1 MKIQRSQEEGNTLLV
16 VLMITGLIVTALG
29 SYLNLASTEHKTVH
43 RSRCWNASLPLAEAA
58 VEEALAHLNK
68 NRTNFAADGWTTN
81 HFKHRSLGRDYFD
94 VHFDGS
100 PGGLVTIY
108 STGAV
113 QWLDGKYI
121 TRRVRVLGLA
131 AKDFKFPG
139 LVANTIDFGG
149 TFAADSYD
157 SSSPTDSDNGSYNK
171 TKRGDQSLVATPNV
185 IFDLGGNAKVL
196 GSIAAG
202 PGGKYTSSG
211 SSTVGDMNWNGKG
224 VQPGHFT
231 NNFTTTFPPVE
242 APFDSG
248 EIPVAGDYL
257 GTTYTYVLD
266 GGAYMATDLS
276 SSLYGATML
285 VKDYS
290 VLFVTGNTINLSKI
304 VFAPGARLD
313 FYVSAPSISFAPVIV
328 GATAPMFTIFAL
340 PSCTSLS
347 LNNGTYIKGL
357 IYAPDTVLSANGHAA
372 IEGAIAC
379 KTFHCNGT
387 FDFHYD
393 LSFNKPRVLPPVRI
407 LTWAEQ

>member
-1 MKIQRSQEEGNTLLV
+1 MRIRRSQEEGTTLLV
-16 VLMITGLIVTALG
+16 VLLITALIVVALG

-43 RSRCWNASLPLAEAA
+43 RSLSWNAALPMAEAG
-58 VEEALAHLNK
+58 VEEALSQLNK

-81 HFKHRSLGRDYFD
+81 YFKHRSLGKGYFD

-113 QWLDGKYI
+113 KWVDGTYI
-121 TRRVRVLGLA
+121 RRRVRVLGLA

-139 LVANTIDFGG
+139 LVANVIDFGG
-149 TFAADSYD
+149 TFAADSFD
-157 SSSPTDSDNGSYNK
+157 STSTNDSNNGSYDIK
-171 TKRGDQSLVATPNV
+171 KRGDKALVATPNTL
-185 IFDLGGNAKVL
+185 FDLGGNAKVL

-202 PGGKYTSSG
+202 PGGNYTSSG
-211 SSTVGDMNWNGKG
+211 SSTVGDMNWKGKG

-231 NNFTTTFPPVE
+231 NNFAVTFPPVV

-248 EIPVAGDYL
+248 EVPVSGNFG
-257 GTTYTYVLD
+257 GTDYTYILE
-266 GGAYMATDLS
+266 GGAYMATTLS
-276 SSLYGATML
+276 SSAYGATML
-285 VKDYS
+285 VKDYN

-313 FYVSAPSISFAPVIV
+313 LYVSAPSISFAPVIV

-379 KTFHCNGT
+379 NVFHCNGT

-393 LSFNKPRVLPPVRI
+393 LSFSKPRVLPPVRI
-407 LTWAEQ
+407 MSWAEQ

>member
-1 MKIQRSQEEGNTLLV
+1 MKIRRSQEAGNTLLV
-16 VLMITGLIVTALG
+16 VLLITGLVVAALG

-43 RSRCWNASLPLAEAA
+43 RSLCWNAALPLAEAG
-58 VEEALAHLNK
+58 VEEALSHLNK
-68 NRTNFAADGWTTN
+68 NKTNFAADGWTSN
-81 HFKHRSLGRDYFD
+81 YFKHRSLGRDYYD

-100 PGGLVTIY
+100 PGGVVTIY

-113 QWLDGKYI
+113 QWLDGRYI
-121 TRRVRVLGLA
+121 TRSVRVQGLA
-131 AKDFKFPG
+131 ARDFKFPG
-139 LVANTIDFGG
+139 LVANDIEFGG
-149 TFAADSYD
+149 TFTADSYD
-157 SSSPTDSDNGSYNK
+157 STNPTESNNGSYDR
-171 TKRGDQSLVATPNV
+171 TKRGDQALIATPNAV
-185 IFDLGGNAKVL
+185 FDLGGNAKVL

-202 PGGKYTSSG
+202 RGGSYSSSG
-211 SSTVGDMNWNGKG
+211 SSSVGDMNWNGKG

-231 NNFTTTFPPVE
+231 NNFAATFPPVV

-257 GTTYTYVLD
+257 GTNFTYVLN
-266 GGAYMATDLS
+266 GGAYMVTNLS
-276 SSLYGATML
+276 STLYGATML

-290 VLFVTGNTINLSKI
+290 VIFVTGNTINLSKI

-328 GATAPMFTIFAL
+328 GASAPMFTIFAL

-357 IYAPDTVLSANGHAA
+357 IYAPDTVLEANGHAA

-379 KTFHCNGT
+379 KEFHCNGT
-387 FDFHYD
+387 FDFHFD
-393 LSFNKPRVLPPVRI
+393 LAFSKPRELPPVRI
-407 LTWAEQ
+407 MNWAEL

>member
-1 MKIQRSQEEGNTLLV
+1 MKIQRSREGGNTLLV
-16 VLMITGLIVTALG
+16 VLLIMALIVTALG
-29 SYLNLASTEHKTVH
+29 SYLNLTSTEHKTVH
-43 RSRCWNASLPLAEAA
+43 RSLSWNTALPLAEAG
-58 VEEALAHLNK
+58 VEEALAHLNQNK
-68 NRTNFAADGWTTN
+68 TNFEADGWTTN
-81 HFKHRSLGRDYFD
+81 YFKHRSLGKGYFD

-113 QWLDGKYI
+113 QWIDGTYI
-121 TRRVRVLGLA
+121 RRRVKVLGLA

-149 TFAADSYD
+149 TFAADSFD
-157 SSSPTDSDNGSYNK
+157 STSPSDSVNGSYSK
-171 TKRGDQSLVATPNV
+171 AKRGDKALVATPNRL
-185 IFDLGGNAKVL
+185 FDLGGNAKVL

-202 PGGKYTSSG
+202 PGGNYTSG
-211 SSTVGDMNWNGKG
+211 GNSSVGDMNWNGKG
-224 VQPGHFT
+224 VQSGHFS
-231 NNFTTTFPPVE
+231 NNFTVTFPSVV
-242 APFDSG
+242 APFDNGEVPESG
-248 EIPVAGDYL
+248 NVG
-257 GTTYTYVLD
+257 GTDYTYVLE
-266 GGAYMATDLS
+266 GGAYMAADLS
-276 SSLYGATML
+276 SSLYGATMF

-290 VLFVTGNTINLSKI
+290 VIYVTGDTINLSKI

-379 KTFHCNGT
+379 KTFDCNGT

-393 LSFNKPRVLPPVRI
+393 LSFNKPKVLPPIRI
-407 LTWAEQ
+407 MNWAEQ

>member
-1 MKIQRSQEEGNTLLV
+1 MKIQSSLEQGNTLLM
-16 VLMITGLIVTALG
+16 VLLIIALIVAALG
-29 SYLNLASTEHKTVH
+29 SYLKLTSTEHKTMH
-43 RSRCWNASLPLAEAA
+43 RSLSWNAALPLAEAG
-58 VEEALAHLNK
+58 VEEALSHLNQNK
-68 NRTNFAADGWTTN
+68 TNFAADGWTTN
-81 HFKHRSLGRDYFD
+81 YFKHRSLGKDYFD

-100 PGGLVTIY
+100 PGGLVTIF

-113 QWLDGKYI
+113 HWLDGKYI
-121 TRRVRVLGLA
+121 KRSVRVLGLA
-131 AKDFKFPG
+131 PKDFKFPG

-149 TFAADSYD
+149 TFSADSFD
-157 SSSPTDSDNGSYNK
+157 STSPTDSINGSYSK
-171 TKRGDQSLVATPNV
+171 TKRGDKALVATPNLL
-185 IFDLGGNAKVL
+185 FDLGGNAKVL
-196 GSIAAG
+196 GTIAAG
-202 PGGKYTSSG
+202 PGGNYTSAG
-211 SSTVGDMNWNGKG
+211 SSSVGDLNWNGKG

-231 NNFTTTFPPVE
+231 NNFTTTFPPVV
-242 APFDSG
+242 APFETGEVPGSG
-248 EIPVAGDYL
+248 NVG
-257 GTTYTYVLD
+257 GTNYTYVLE
-266 GGAYMATDLS
+266 GGAYLVTDLS

-285 VKDYS
+285 VKDHA
-290 VLFVTGNTINLSKI
+290 VIFVTGSTINLSKI
-304 VFAPGARLD
+304 VFAAGARLD

-379 KTFHCNGT
+379 KTFDCNGT

-393 LSFNKPRVLPPVRI
+393 LSFGKPRVLPPVRI

>member
-1 MKIQRSQEEGNTLLV
+1 MRIQRPREQGNTLLV
-16 VLMITGLIVTALG
+16 VLLITGLIVAALG
-29 SYLNLASTEHKTVH
+29 SYLNLALTEHKTVH
-43 RSRCWNASLPLAEAA
+43 RSLAWNAALPLAEAG
-58 VEEALAHLNK
+58 VEEALSHLNK

-81 HFKHRSLGRDYFD
+81 YFKHRALGLDYFD

-113 QWLDGKYI
+113 QWLDGDYI
-121 TRRVRVLGLA
+121 TRSVRVLGLA

-139 LVANTIDFGG
+139 LVANDINFGG
-149 TFAADSYD
+149 TFHADSYD
-157 SSSPTDSDNGSYNK
+157 STSADDSNNGEYDT
-171 TKRGDQSLVATPNV
+171 TKRGDQVLIATPNV
-185 IFDLGGNAKVL
+185 IFDLGGNATIL
-196 GSIAAG
+196 GSIASG
-202 PGGKYTSSG
+202 PGGTYTSSG
-211 SSTVGDMNWNGKG
+211 SSSVGDLNWRSRG

-231 NNFTTTFPPVE
+231 NNFTTIFPPVV
-242 APFDSG
+242 APFESG
-248 EIPVAGDYL
+248 EIPYAGTYL
-257 GTTYTYVLD
+257 GTNYTYVLN

-290 VLFVTGNTINLSKI
+290 VLFVTGGPINLSQI

-313 FYVSAPSISFAPVIV
+313 LYVGAPSISFAPIIV
-328 GATAPMFTIFAL
+328 GATAPKFTIFGL

-357 IYAPDTVLSANGHAA
+357 IYAPDTVLQANGHAA

-379 KTFHCNGT
+379 KRFYCNGT

-393 LSFNKPRVLPPVRI
+393 LSFGKPRELPPVKI
-407 LTWAEQ
+407 LSWAEQ

>member
-1 MKIQRSQEEGNTLLV
+1 MKIQRPREAGNTLLV
-16 VLMITGLIVTALG
+16 VLLITGLIVAALG
-29 SYLNLASTEHKTVH
+29 SYLNLAMTEHKTVH
-43 RSRCWNASLPLAEAA
+43 RSLAWNAALPLAEAG
-58 VEEALAHLNK
+58 VEEALSHLNK

-81 HFKHRSLGRDYFD
+81 YFKHRSLGKDCFD

-113 QWLDGKYI
+113 QWLDGKYV
-121 TRRVRVLGLA
+121 TRSVRVMGLA

-139 LVANTIDFGG
+139 LVANDINFGG
-149 TFAADSYD
+149 TFAADSFD
-157 SSSPTDSDNGSYNK
+157 SSSPNDSNNGSYDK
-171 TKRGDQSLVATPNV
+171 TKRGDQALIATPNA

-202 PGGKYTSSG
+202 PLGIYTSSG
-211 SSTVGDMNWNGKG
+211 SSSVGDMNWNGKG

-231 NNFTTTFPPVE
+231 NNFTTTFPPVV

-248 EIPVAGDYL
+248 EMPDIGEYL
-257 GTTYTYVLD
+257 GTNYTYVLN
-266 GGAYMATDLS
+266 GGAYMTTNLS
-276 SSLYGATML
+276 STLYGATML

-340 PSCTSLS
+340 PSCNSLS

-357 IYAPDTVLSANGHAA
+357 IYAPDTVLQANGHAA

-379 KTFHCNGT
+379 KTFYCNGT

-393 LSFNKPRVLPPVRI
+393 LSFSKPRVLPPVRI
-407 LTWAEQ
+407 MSWAEQ